1 MEEKLF
7 DNWDLIYDSNESI
20 RLCVTAFNDGE
31 DKPCFIKEVSSEDLK
46 EKVGSGSLYH
56 IEFKGTFELVIHAVK
71 GDEVYI
77 SFLEQVAEYN
87 WKRVESFVLSRN
99 EPEKTAK
106 IVYFGKSCGHYSIKL
121 FKN

>member
-20 RLCVTAFNDGE
+20 RLCATVFNDGE

-77 SFLEQVAEYN
+77 SFLEQTTEYN

-99 EPEKTAK
+99 KPEKIAK
-106 IVYFGKSCGHYSIKL
+106 IVYFGKPSGYYSIKL
-121 FKN
+121 Y